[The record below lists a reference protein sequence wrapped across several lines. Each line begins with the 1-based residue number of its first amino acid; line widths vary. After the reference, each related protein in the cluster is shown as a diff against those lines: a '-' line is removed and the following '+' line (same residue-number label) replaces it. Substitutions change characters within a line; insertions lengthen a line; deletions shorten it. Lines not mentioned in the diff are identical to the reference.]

1 MPPHLEVAILAKK
14 KIPKN
19 PIPMFRIRIL
29 IAFLVFVSQCVAEN
43 TRLWQPIIDY
53 SISFPG
59 DRPDA
64 APMINPFENFTHM
77 ASDFGW
83 MGPGGARIDAKG
95 GVINVKPN
103 GDWTGAWHS
112 LAGLGAQKKRALDPT
127 DVLGLG
133 GAPEKRC
140 GIRELAVNASG
151 KGVLRLELGDVN
163 RRVVWST
170 SVTLDSENTTTL
182 TFPLDPQTLGN
193 IKIMNWIAE
202 PGCNLRLS
210 SIGFITERPEMS
222 LEEWAF
228 RISLG
233 KLRRCHDLESGLT
246 RDRGH
251 VPAGKFESTASTGMH
266 ALASALA
273 FSEGIIDKERAI
285 LEVTN
290 TLTALQSLPTAA
302 GFFPHFV
309 HSGNDGR
316 ITIVPGTEFSTI
328 DTSIALHSLL
338 LATQI
343 LELTEMNQQVVA
355 MIARL
360 NFDAVT
366 DAEGWISHGFLDDGK
381 TLLTASWRDWGGETA
396 LVLAL
401 EAMIPDRTPRGKMI
415 PSGEPYRGVGFIA
428 EIQSLFYP
436 DFDRQEADLISSI
449 LWPKTRKKLLADQMA
464 YPKNNWPESAAAHSG
479 IFGLSGGESGMPGA
493 GYTANGTEVM
503 GVRWL
508 HPHYMLMGLALSKP
522 DLYLKG
528 LNDLDAR
535 RFLYPIGLP
544 ENIEADF
551 RLHNPMQGSL
561 NAAFET
567 LAAYHG
573 WKKRSTKENLI
584 DKASVSHPLLRKAAA
599 RFYKPQ

>member
-1 MPPHLEVAILAKK
+1 
-14 KIPKN
+14 
-19 PIPMFRIRIL
+19 MFRVL
-29 IAFLVFVSQCVAEN
+29 IAFSVLVISCVAES

-64 APMINPFENFTHM
+64 APMINPFENFTHL

-83 MGPGGARIDAKG
+83 MGPGGARIDSKG
-95 GVINVKPN
+95 GIINVKPN

-112 LAGLGAQKKRALDPT
+112 LAGLGAQENRVLDST
-127 DVLGLG
+127 DFLGLG
-133 GAPEKRC
+133 GPPEKRC
-140 GIRELAVNASG
+140 GIRELALNASG
-151 KGVLRLELGDVN
+151 KGVLRLELTDFS
-163 RRVVWST
+163 RKVVWST
-170 SVTLDSENTTTL
+170 SVTLDSDNTTTL
-182 TFPLDPQTLGN
+182 KFPLDPITLGN

-202 PGCNLRLS
+202 PGCSLRLS
-210 SIGFITERPEMS
+210 SIGFIVERPDMS

-233 KLRRCHDLESGLT
+233 KLRRCHDFESGMT

-251 VPAGKFESTASTGMH
+251 IPAGEFESVASTGMH

-273 FSEGIIDKERAI
+273 VHEGMLDKERAT
-285 LEVTN
+285 LEIAN

-302 GFFPHFV
+302 GFLPHFA
-309 HSGNDGR
+309 HRGNDGR
-316 ITIVPGTEFSTI
+316 ITIVPGTEFSTV
-328 DTSIALHSLL
+328 DTAIALQSLL

-355 MIARL
+355 MVSRI

-366 DAEGWISHGFLDDGK
+366 DADGWISHGFLDDGK
-381 TLLTASWRDWGGETA
+381 TLLTSSWRDWGGETA

-401 EAMIPDRTPRGKMI
+401 EAMIPNRIPRGKMI
-415 PSGEPYRGVGFIA
+415 CSGEPYRGVGFIA

-436 DFDRQEADLISSI
+436 DFDRKEPDLISSV
-449 LWPKTRKKLLADQMA
+449 LWKDIRKKLLADQMA
-464 YPKNNWPESAAAHSG
+464 YPKNNWPESAAAQSG
-479 IFGLSGGESGMPGA
+479 FFGLSGGESGMPGA

-508 HPHYMLMGLALSKP
+508 HPHYMLMGLALSNP
-522 DLYLKG
+522 DLYTKG
-528 LNDLDAR
+528 LSDLDNR

-544 ENIEADF
+544 ENIEVDL

-561 NAAFET
+561 NASFET
-567 LAAYHG
+567 IAAYHG
-573 WKKRSTKENLI
+573 WKKRNSKENLI
-584 DKASVSHPLLRKAAA
+584 DKASRSHPLLRKAAG